1 MPNYSPGSYDN
12 YERKRLQIARGGMAT
27 AMGPMNSL
35 LGRAPSSGAG
45 MSPFAGGVGGRL
57 AGQVGTISPP
67 ALPNG
72 MRWGGARR
80 GMPLARPGAAL
91 QAGAAQPVALGDLSQ
106 IPPHLIPEYL
116 QQEND
121 LLQERALRQKRGI
134 GFGGRSTPA
143 SEYGSMRSGV
153 SSALDVRRNQPLL
166 LEHAEGDRWNFGVN
180 DQDNSIARVLNDPS
194 YSPLDDSHGKMNYY
208 GPKQLTSSGVGQPGV
223 PQGHY
228 VPRQVAGQGMPLAPR
243 SSSPPGPGS
252 TFFPGQRMPS
262 IGGMV
267 AGLAPQMDRRMG
279 AGLPIVSTGP
289 SAIAMR
295 IANYFNPQAPQAPQ
309 GHNVPR
315 QVGGSPP
322 INWNLG
328 FGRGG
333 NLDVGAPQGSLNS
346 LLPQGQRQP
355 IEPHPAAQYAQGLRQ
370 ARGTPGQGLMDNY
383 AAQQNYAQAGYMPN
397 MTVGGAWGQKPAAL
411 SLGEKLRYGTPAEQA
426 EAGGVVTDRLIAN
439 KDGRHF
445 GGAVPVTDSM
455 GRVHFVDPGQPGAA
469 SGMSPNQAALAQIAK
484 NPRLGLTASGQ
495 GLVGQPEALSPDRE
509 AQLAANRAAY
519 QERRGIDLTNRR
531 DNWRAQAQARGQERD
546 ARIAARNAP
555 YDPSQA
561 AFNFAVSRNPE
572 LAVEAMALRQRGA
585 MADADRAL
593 RAQALQV
600 DAAAR
605 QDTSNLAWKQASLE
619 ADRQRGLLTNDTTRA
634 NATAEGERNRS
645 LQLQIE
651 NQRLSQRD
659 RQEGM
664 TQAGPLYV
672 AAAEARAAG
681 DEDTAMRLESLGN
694 GLTGAAA
701 TPQGPSQAAQGG
713 LQGFSKPTRQRIEDA
728 YQKDPQSVARILKT
742 EKPSITSQEIDG
754 ILQELSGVGNAS
766 QFRPEGMTTA
776 GNLYQSFTPWGMA
789 SDGYN
794 RLTSPHAP
802 TIFGMPVPSLP
813 GPAGYALRHFGY

>member
-45 MSPFAGGVGGRL
+45 MSPFAGGMGGRL

-72 MRWGGARR
+72 MRWGGA
-80 GMPLARPGAAL
+80 
-91 QAGAAQPVALGDLSQ
+91 
-106 IPPHLIPEYL
+106 
-116 QQEND
+116 
-121 LLQERALRQKRGI
+121 
-134 GFGGRSTPA
+134 
-143 SEYGSMRSGV
+143 GS
-153 SSALDVRRNQPLL
+153 
-166 LEHAEGDRWNFGVN
+166 
-180 DQDNSIARVLNDPS
+180 
-194 YSPLDDSHGKMNYY
+194 
-208 GPKQLTSSGVGQPGV
+208 

-262 IGGMV
+262 LGGMV
-267 AGLAPQMDRRMG
+267 AGLAPQIDRRMG
-279 AGLPIVSTGP
+279 AGLPIASAGP
-289 SAIAMR
+289 SALAMQ
-295 IANYFNPQAPQAPQ
+295 IANYFNPQSPQAPQ

-383 AAQQNYAQAGYMPN
+383 AAQQNYAQTGYMPN

-519 QERRGIDLTNRR
+519 QERRGLALES
-531 DNWRAQAQARGQERD
+531 RAANVQEKAQIRSQDRYN
-546 ARIAARNAP
+546 RIADRKAGPDYMDQLA
-555 YDPSQA
+555 QLA
-561 AFNFAVSRNPE
+561 TRNPGMAMQ
-572 LAVEAMALRQRGA
+572 LARM
-585 MADADRAL
+585 
-593 RAQALQV
+593 
-600 DAAAR
+600 
-605 QDTSNLAWKQASLE
+605 N
-619 ADRQRGLLTNDTTRA
+619 
-634 NATAEGERNRS
+634 
-645 LQLQIE
+645 
-651 NQRLSQRD
+651 
-659 RQEGM
+659 QEG
-664 TQAGPLYV
+664 A
-672 AAAEARAAG
+672 
-681 DEDTAMRLESLGN
+681 
-694 GLTGAAA
+694 LT
-701 TPQGPSQAAQGG
+701 AAQMNNA
-713 LQGFSKPTRQRIEDA
+713 LILADKQG
-728 YQKDPQSVARILKT
+728 QSRADVARIEAGAGADRNKAAFVAALANADIPQEEWPAAMAAAGFGDRGMQLDQQSPQADPNRTRMGGLATNRDT
-742 EKPSITSQEIDG
+742 EELNKLRGNPSDVAAYMQKKMR
-754 ILQELSGVGNAS
+754 LSGPALNKAIND
-766 QFRPEGMTTA
+766 FYA
-776 GNLYQSFTPWGMA
+776 GNNWSGARTRTGDDPTGWSGWFGKDWGKFVDPNGNQQSGWLRWIMDEANSRAPGQA
-789 SDGYN
+789 SPY
-794 RLTSPHAP
+794 
-802 TIFGMPVPSLP
+802 
-813 GPAGYALRHFGY
+813 